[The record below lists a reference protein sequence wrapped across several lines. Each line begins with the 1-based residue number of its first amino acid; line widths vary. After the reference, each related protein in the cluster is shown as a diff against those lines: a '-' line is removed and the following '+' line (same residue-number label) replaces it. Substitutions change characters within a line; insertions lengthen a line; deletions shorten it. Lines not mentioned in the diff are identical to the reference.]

1 MSDQPALFYTFFHFP
16 TSPAVSPCLP
26 TAPLPYFLRRWLAF
40 SPIFC
45 FQPPTFAPTTQK
57 KDRQLAVNEPRPIS
71 ETLSC
76 TGLKVVPNI
85 VDKQLQNTQKE
96 GAPYELDSYLA
107 SEGYWFA
114 A

>member
-1 MSDQPALFYTFFHFP
+1 MMKWFEENYVLFP
-16 TSPAVSPCLP
+16 
-26 TAPLPYFLRRWLAF
+26 
-40 SPIFC
+40 
-45 FQPPTFAPTTQK
+45 
-57 KDRQLAVNEPRPIS
+57 
-71 ETLSC
+71 C